1 MIIPASL
8 KLPKPTQNVLQ
19 GLSQSCLAF
28 SPSAFIPYLIQSHVK
43 TTYLN
48 KTKFYAFYKLLL
60 LEAQCEGVGP
70 FTTAIT
76 DGDTTS
82 WYYFMLQDGA
92 SAFELMTIRFTFN
105 ESNIT
110 LDLLPF

>member
-1 MIIPASL
+1 MIIPTTL
-8 KLPKPTQNVLQ
+8 NLPKPIQSVLE

-28 SPSAFIPYLIQSHVK
+28 TPGAFIPYLMQPHVK

-60 LEAQCEGVGP
+60 LEAQVEGLGP

-76 DGDTTS
+76 TADTTN
-82 WYYFMLQDGA
+82 WYYFIFQDGA
-92 SAFELMTIRFTFN
+92 SAFDLMTIRFTFN
-105 ESNIT
+105 ENNIT